1 MAKVENKKIITLDSN
16 LPDLGDIEAKLDE
29 QNTKLQDQLISTQ
42 KILQQS
48 KINNLYKAH
57 ENDFTVDET
66 IFDTGDDV

>member
-1 MAKVENKKIITLDSN
+1 MKVENKKIITLDSN
-16 LPDLGDIEAKLDE
+16 LPDLSDIEAKLEE
-29 QNTKLQDQLISTQ
+29 QNTRLQDQLISTQ

-48 KINNLYKAH
+48 KIHNLYKAH